1 MGYKTKVQSI
11 KRKTSEQFY
20 INLPMVLA
28 QALEINAGEEID
40 WIIAE
45 NGQLLVQR
53 NKNVKRTAVKKT
65 QISKQKV

>member
-1 MGYKTKVQSI
+1 MGYKTKIQSI

-45 NGQLLVQR
+45 DGQLLIQR
-53 NKNVKRTAVKKT
+53 DKNVKRTAVKKT
-65 QISKQKV
+65 LIPKKKN